1 MRMKEW
7 SSYEKKIIPIII
19 AIVFLIYYNE
29 VYNIS
34 NHWNHYYKNTRIS
47 IIGENGYEYL
57 VLLLGIILSNNVVVL
72 IDKDLEEE
80 KISNLLKISNTK
92 NYSIQAIIAI
102 VKKIILLN
110 KTKNESINDAY
121 VRFFFFVVS

>member
-1 MRMKEW
+1 M
-7 SSYEKKIIPIII
+7 
-19 AIVFLIYYNE
+19 F
-29 VYNIS
+29 
-34 NHWNHYYKNTRIS
+34 
-47 IIGENGYEYL
+47 
-57 VLLLGIILSNNVVVL
+57 LGIILSNNVAVL

-80 KISNLLKISNTK
+80 KISNLYKISNTK

-102 VKKIILLN
+102 DKNIIPLN